1 MTICAEFAGRDKST
15 CTRGIACVCKKES
28 EKTKNT
34 IRRAWADYCGLSI
47 DDERVDYG
55 WPDDFKVFAAG
66 WNAARAGMDRLER
79 IEFAA
84 MSCDGID
91 MGDYYQVPV
100 AAFEDLISALTR
112 HKS

>member
-28 EKTKNT
+28 V
-34 IRRAWADYCGLSI
+34 SI

-91 MGDYYQVPV
+91 MGDCYQVPV